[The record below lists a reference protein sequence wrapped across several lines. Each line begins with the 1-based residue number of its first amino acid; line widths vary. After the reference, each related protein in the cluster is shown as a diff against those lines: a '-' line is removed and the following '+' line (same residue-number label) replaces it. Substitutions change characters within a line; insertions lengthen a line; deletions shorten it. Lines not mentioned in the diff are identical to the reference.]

1 MKLFNKIV
9 ALLLLAVSF
18 SAGAVIS
25 LDDAKALLSKVN
37 TEVENAKK
45 QGIRLEVA
53 ELLEKETGINGG
65 KFTWKS
71 EGADIDKITA
81 DVVKEVIDANTG
93 LLFQTKR
100 ILDNKLTKFVGSA
113 FVLGGTIYAGNKYK
127 TQLGDVTKK
136 LVTKIV
142 DGYNKVNGPKAVAFV
157 KENALNFWNKLP
169 NFKKQ
174 AVQAVKKV
182 TVDQTTYNN
191 YDGVMN
197 SF

>member
-1 MKLFNKIV
+1 MKSFNKIV
-9 ALLLLAVSF
+9 AIAMLAGTFCAGAFGWSNATELLAE
-18 SAGAVIS
+18 
-25 LDDAKALLSKVN
+25 AKAAQVKDNSKSLYEHMETLS
-37 TEVENAKK
+37 
-45 QGIRLEVA
+45 
-53 ELLEKETGINGG
+53 GINQY
-65 KFTWKS
+65 TLYYAATDY
-71 EGADIDKITA
+71 EITV
-81 DVVKEVIDANTG
+81 DELQKVIDANTG

-100 ILDNKLTKFVGSA
+100 VLDNKLTKFVGSA

-136 LVTKIV
+136 LGTKIV
-142 DGYNKVNGPKAVAFV
+142 DGYNKVNGPKAVAFI
-157 KENALNFWNKLP
+157 KETALKFWNKLP

-197 SF
+197 TL